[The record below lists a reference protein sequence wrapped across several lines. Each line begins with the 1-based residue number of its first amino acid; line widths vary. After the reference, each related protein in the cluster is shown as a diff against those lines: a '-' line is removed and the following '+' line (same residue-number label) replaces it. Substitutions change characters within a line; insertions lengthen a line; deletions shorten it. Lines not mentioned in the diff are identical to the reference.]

1 MLNFLAK
8 NRLSLSSQYVF
19 MQALQ
24 NHSQARYLYAGNL
37 DIYRPAMEVEVL
49 IQVSSSGISA
59 GFPSPAQD
67 FMDLAIDLNRELIR
81 NPSSTFYGRVRG
93 DSMTDAGISDGDLLI
108 IDKSM
113 RATDGKIAVCF
124 IDGEFTVKRIKT
136 DTDCCWLMPANAK
149 YRPLRVTEENHFLI
163 WGIVIHVIKS
173 F

>member
-1 MLNFLAK
+1 MQAIQTNFRAAQALSC
-8 NRLSLSSQYVF
+8 SLS
-19 MQALQ
+19 
-24 NHSQARYLYAGNL
+24 
-37 DIYRPAMEVEVL
+37 IYRVSMEQEMAL
-49 IQVSSSGISA
+49 HLTETGISA

-67 FMDLAIDLNRELIR
+67 FMDLSIDLNRELIR

-108 IDKSM
+108 IDKSLK
-113 RATDGKIAVCF
+113 ATDGKIAVCF

-136 DTDCCWLMPANAK
+136 DADCCWLMPANAK